1 MEIKNSLILR
11 AMEKKDLSAYRQG
24 KITLKI
30 KVEDL
35 RFLLLAKKDWMKV
48 MRMKSMISLMI
59 RVNKI

>member
-11 AMEKKDLSAYRQG
+11 AMEKKGLSAYKQG